1 MNWKKRTEWIDDAEK
16 VRAARDPDETALDN
30 ARRQQGDTTGAVIE
44 DGDVSRSRSDI
55 TEDRVARTSRTQSSN
70 QSQNKPTKDG
80 NTKERVRE

>member
-44 DGDVSRSRSDI
+44 DGEVLFEVKI
-55 TEDRVARTSRTQSSN
+55 AHCGNVARHPILPITLSCVNYKHIARCA
-70 QSQNKPTKDG
+70 
-80 NTKERVRE
+80 